1 MRRMSLP
8 VLGAF
13 LFAGF
18 GIFAAEPVIS
28 ADRADCLY
36 ATGERVVFTVRGGD
50 SSLGAVRVWIDD
62 GGTTVVARAVCDFA
76 ATNVCELSAKRDT
89 PGALRLRVAGPKC
102 KKCLYGVLCDW
113 EKIRPAALSP
123 SDFDA
128 YWRGERERLAATVPL
143 DPKMERVPARDTPER
158 LFYRISFATFGG
170 KRVHGAMTVPK
181 AGKGPFPVRFHC
193 PGAGPGKVEPLPCE
207 SGAVVSEPLTP
218 KNAISVVMNIN
229 DFPVQDTREAQKE
242 HYAVWSSAL
251 CEKYGVGNYM
261 HAGFSE
267 GRDEVVFHDPVLGIL
282 RALDWLADQ
291 PFADAGH
298 FTYYGSSQGAA
309 LGYYL
314 TALWGRFERTMLN
327 VPAMGDLLAGRI
339 GRAAGGLDPVG
350 GNPASVRAAVE
361 ASVPYYDTANFA
373 PRIKTPTLVV
383 IGLSDDVCPFI
394 SAVSSYNLLG
404 ADKRRVVFIP
414 GMGHQYAAPRTPE
427 FSAWLDGRE
436 NAGELQ
442 MVDNKASVIGGI
454 ALYKPESWNLEA
466 RQKFAEQR
474 FGIFIHWGLYANY
487 AQGEWYLHDG
497 GIEESAYARM
507 IDGFCPSKFDAREWV
522 RVFKGAGAKYVT
534 ITSRHHDGFSLWPT
548 KADDGY
554 NIANTPFGRDIL
566 GELSSACQESGLQLN
581 FYYSLM
587 DWHRA
592 DYPAGRDA
600 RNVRGRQK
608 GDYASYKAFML
619 SQIAELIDNYHPG
632 NIWFDGE
639 WEHAKCKDGKW
650 IRTLDWEF
658 DTIYDFIH
666 AKHVLV
672 ANNNHQPIRPKE
684 DIQLFERDLPGE
696 NGAGFSE
703 GQSVVEGRPI
713 EQCDVIQENVWG
725 YRIGEKKFRTAEEVV
740 AMVARAAAKGSNLL
754 MNIGPDGSGRLPAKA
769 VDVLGR
775 VGSWFEKNGESIYGT
790 SAGDVALLKSVVS
803 TQKGCVKYLHF
814 IDPGVDRIVFKVNGE
829 IASATYLA
837 NGKRVEV
844 ERTPSGDAVVAVC
857 RPKDDGFDL
866 VVKIVVK

>member
-1 MRRMSLP
+1 MKAACGYIADAL
-8 VLGAF
+8 
-13 LFAGF
+13 LFAGL
-18 GIFAAEPVIS
+18 GAFAAEPVIS

-36 ATGERVVFTVRGGD
+36 AAGERVVFTVRGEA
-50 SSLGAVRVWIDD
+50 SLGSVDIWVDD
-62 GGTTVVARAVCDFA
+62 GGSTVVARAVCDFA

-113 EKIRPAALSP
+113 ERIRPAALCP

-128 YWRGERERLAATVPL
+128 YWRGERERLAATVSL

-242 HYAVWSSAL
+242 RYAVWSSAL

-261 HAGFSE
+261 HAGFSK

-291 PFADAGH
+291 PFADAEH

-522 RVFKGAGAKYVT
+522 RVFKGAGAKALRLLLLAAVALAAT
-534 ITSRHHDGFSLWPT
+534 CVFVFLLGTPVVKSLWSPSFVL
-548 KADDGY
+548 A
-554 NIANTPFGRDIL
+554 A
-566 GELSSACQESGLQLN
+566 AV
-581 FYYSLM
+581 YSL
-587 DWHRA
+587 A
-592 DYPAGRDA
+592 
-600 RNVRGRQK
+600 
-608 GDYASYKAFML
+608 ML
-619 SQIAELIDNYHPG
+619 ALFY
-632 NIWFDGE
+632 
-639 WEHAKCKDGKW
+639 W
-650 IRTLDWEF
+650 I
-658 DTIYDFIH
+658 
-666 AKHVLV
+666 
-672 ANNNHQPIRPKE
+672 
-684 DIQLFERDLPGE
+684 
-696 NGAGFSE
+696 
-703 GQSVVEGRPI
+703 
-713 EQCDVIQENVWG
+713 
-725 YRIGEKKFRTAEEVV
+725 
-740 AMVARAAAKGSNLL
+740 
-754 MNIGPDGSGRLPAKA
+754 
-769 VDVLGR
+769 VDVLGFR
-775 VGSWFEKNGESIYGT
+775 RWTLY
-790 SAGDVALLKSVVS
+790 
-803 TQKGCVKYLHF
+803 
-814 IDPGVDRIVFKVNGE
+814 FKVIGMNSILAYVLMMIGAVRPFKSYLFRGVGNAVP
-829 IASATYLA
+829 IAIAPTVNALA
-837 NGKRVEV
+837 MLI
-844 ERTPSGDAVVAVC
+844 S
-857 RPKDDGFDL
+857 FWL
-866 VVKIVVK
+866 VLYFFYRKKVFLKV